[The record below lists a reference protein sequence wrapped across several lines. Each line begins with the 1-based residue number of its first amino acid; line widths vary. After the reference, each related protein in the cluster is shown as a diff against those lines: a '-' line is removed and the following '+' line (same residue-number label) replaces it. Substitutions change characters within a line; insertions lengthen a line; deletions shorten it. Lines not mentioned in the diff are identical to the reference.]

1 MSENILIIGGVALGP
16 KAAARC
22 KRANP
27 SANITMIDQDDIISY
42 GGCGIPYYIS
52 GDVPTIEGLRM
63 TTAHVLRDPRFFIDV
78 KGVNAKTGVKAL
90 KINREAKSVLVE
102 NVRTKEQ
109 EELSYDK
116 LVIATGA
123 SARPLPVEGA
133 DLQNVMNVTNIHEAL
148 KINEL
153 CASGQIKNA
162 VVIGAGFIGLEVAVA
177 FADMWGINTTVVEF
191 FDQVLPSVSNEHS
204 SKIAEEDLKKLD
216 INLALGEKVQKLEG
230 KDGKVCAVVTDKQTI
245 EADLVISSIGFVP
258 NSELAKEAG
267 LNLAQNGAII
277 VDKFMRTND
286 ENIYSGGDCCSV
298 KNIITNKDGYI
309 PLGSM
314 ANRQGRI
321 IGSNLAGKSDTFE
334 GYVGTWCVKLNELS
348 FAGAGLTQQ
357 AAQKEGF
364 DSICITIEG
373 TDHAH
378 FYPDAVMTCMQMV
391 VEKKTRKILGF
402 QASSTNADA
411 VKARVDA
418 VAVLMQYA
426 DLTVEKLSNAEIAY
440 APPFA
445 SAMDIVNTV
454 ANVADNALSEMFDTI
469 DPAQF
474 KTLWDEKSKDNTY
487 FVDIRP
493 PHPHVLALQENYPD
507 SWLSMPLEE
516 LRKRMDEIPK
526 DRPLAL
532 VCSTGTRSYETI
544 LVLKEAGY
552 TNILGSVMGGMSTIS
567 KRSDNIS

>member
-1 MSENILIIGGVALGP
+1 MSDNILIIGGVALGP

-27 SANITMIDQDDIISY
+27 KAKITMIDQDDIISY
-42 GGCGIPYYIS
+42 GGCGIPYYVS

-63 TTAHVLRDPRFFIDV
+63 TTAHVLRDPKFFEDV
-78 KGVNAKTGVKAL
+78 KGVDARIGIKAL
-90 KINREAKSVLVE
+90 KIDRNEKKVLVE

-109 EELSYDK
+109 EYLSYDK

-133 DLQNVMNVTNIHEAL
+133 NLENVLAVTNIHEAL
-148 KINEL
+148 KLNEL

-162 VVIGAGFIGLEVAVA
+162 VVVGAGFIGLEVAVA

-191 FDQVLPSVSNEHS
+191 FDQVLPAVSNEHS
-204 SKIAEEDLKKLD
+204 ARIAEEDLKKID
-216 INLALGEKVQKLEG
+216 INLALSEKVQKLEG
-230 KDGKVCAVVTDKQTI
+230 KDGKVCAVITDKQRI
-245 EADLVISSIGFVP
+245 EADLVITSIGFVP

-267 LNLAQNGAII
+267 LNLSANGAII
-277 VDKFMRTND
+277 VDKYMRTND

-298 KNIITNKDGYI
+298 KNILTNKDGYI

-314 ANRQGRI
+314 ANRQGRV
-321 IGSNLAGKSDTFE
+321 IGSNLAGKSDTFD

-348 FAGAGLTQQ
+348 FAGVGLTLP

-364 DSICITIEG
+364 DAVCITIEG

-378 FYPDAVMTCMQMV
+378 FYPDAVMTNMQMV

-445 SAMDIVNTV
+445 SAMDIINTV
-454 ANVADNALSEMFDTI
+454 ANVADNVLDDRFEPIEPDLFNSM
-469 DPAQF
+469 
-474 KTLWDEKSKDNTY
+474 WDNKANDNTY
-487 FVDIRP
+487 FIDIRP
-493 PHPHVLALQENYPD
+493 PHPHVLALQEKYPNY
-507 SWLSMPLEE
+507 WLSMPLEE
-516 LRKRMDEIPK
+516 LRARINEIPK

-544 LVLKEAGY
+544 VVLKEEGY
-552 TNILGSVMGGMSTIS
+552 NNILGSIMGGMSS
-567 KRSDNIS
+567 VAKRGDNIK